1 MKAAAVL
8 TSQVMQQI
16 SELPGVAVLDWCDRA
31 ASALARMHHPALA
44 TVTVGQVD
52 ARCVL
57 TSLEISGV
65 GASVPIAER
74 PTTEIMP
81 RVDMQTLRDGVHE
94 GDWIGWAFQPL
105 TPGQYHVDS
114 MKLGPAGQRRPAS
127 PLSMRWDAM
136 SGGELIVGAVGLQG
150 TVPGRV
156 LLVEMSMLGVS
167 AADVARNQ
175 AVMGAVLPLLGI
187 KYVNAI
193 GPVPADR
200 HSWLTPREE
209 TILWKLVAGKKVPQI
224 AMDLHRSVYTVHD
237 HVKSLH
243 RKLGATNR
251 GQLVSRALGHLGP
264 LINRTEEAQAG
275 SLDGMYAQGASGRDG
290 AATAGRRRSV

>member
-1 MKAAAVL
+1 MKAAAIL
-8 TSQVMQQI
+8 TSQVMERI

-31 ASALARMHHPALA
+31 ASALTQAFHPSIA
-44 TVTVGQVD
+44 TVAIGQID

-57 TSLEISGV
+57 TSLEIA
-65 GASVPIAER
+65 GASASVQNPDRAPAAE
-74 PTTEIMP
+74 PAP
-81 RVDMQTLRDGVHE
+81 RIDLTTLRDALRE

-105 TPGQYHVDS
+105 QPGQFHVDTI
-114 MKLGPAGQRRPAS
+114 KLGPTGQRRPAS
-127 PLSMRWDAM
+127 PLGMRWDAV
-136 SGGELIVGAVGLQG
+136 SSGELIVAAVGLQG
-150 TVPGRV
+150 TIPGRV
-156 LLVEMSMLGVS
+156 LLAELALVGANTQDTSRG
-167 AADVARNQ
+167 Q
-175 AVMGAVLPLLGI
+175 AVFSAVMPLLGI

-200 HSWLTPREE
+200 HAWLTPREE

-224 AMDLHRSVYTVHD
+224 AADLHRSVYTVHD

-264 LINRTEEAQAG
+264 LIDRKEEAQPG
-275 SLDGMYAQGASGRDG
+275 SFDNAYASGSRR
-290 AATAGRRRSV
+290 AGH

>member
-1 MKAAAVL
+1 MKIATML
-8 TSQVMQQI
+8 TSQVMEQLSQ
-16 SELPGVAVLDWCDRA
+16 LPGVAVLDWCDRA
-31 ASALARMHHPALA
+31 GAALSRIHHPSV
-44 TVTVGQVD
+44 VTICVGQVD

-57 TSLEISGV
+57 TSLEVSGV
-65 GASVPIAER
+65 AVSVAGSER
-74 PTTEIMP
+74 AGGEPSP
-81 RVDMQTLRDGVHE
+81 RMDLQALRDNLRE

-105 TPGQYHVDS
+105 QPGQVHTDS
-114 MKLGPAGQRRPAS
+114 IRVGGANQRRPAS
-127 PLSMRWDAM
+127 PLSMRWDSLPNA
-136 SGGELIVGAVGLQG
+136 ELMVGAVGLQG

-156 LLVEMSMLGVS
+156 LLAEMALVGVNPS
-167 AADVARNQ
+167 DVARYQ
-175 AVMGAVLPLLGI
+175 AVFSAVLPLMGI

-224 AMDLHRSVYTVHD
+224 AADLHRSVYTVHD

-264 LINRTEEAQAG
+264 LINRTEDGTQAG
-275 SLDGMYAQGASGRDG
+275 SLDGHYFSQQPASN
-290 AATAGRRRSV
+290 GRRRG